1 MHIDIFTLFPQMF
14 DGPLTESILKRAQ
27 EHELL
32 SVARHDIRNW
42 TTDKHRTADDTPYGG
57 GGGMIMKPQP
67 ILDAVEAVLGDQ
79 LGKVPVILTTPQGQ
93 VFNQRMAKELA
104 SYERL
109 AFICGRYEG
118 IDERVRDLVVTHEI
132 SIGDFVL
139 TGGELPVMVM
149 IDAIARHLPGVLGE
163 EGAADDDSHA
173 TGLLEHPYY
182 TRPPVFRGLAVPPEL
197 LTGSHRVIERWRRDQ
212 AIRRTWARRPD
223 LLLTADLTDAE
234 KYLLADLALAWLDAR
249 NLA

>member
-1 MHIDIFTLFPQMF
+1 MQIDIFTLFPQMF

-27 EHELL
+27 EHGLL
-32 SVARHDIRNW
+32 AISRHDIRNW

-67 ILDAVEAVLGDQ
+67 ILASVEEVLGDE
-79 LGKVPVILTTPQGQ
+79 LGKIPVILTTPQGK
-93 VFNQRMAKELA
+93 VFNQQMAKELSA
-104 SYERL
+104 YPRL

-149 IDAIARHLPGVLGE
+149 IDAIARYLPGVLGE

-182 TRPPVFRGLAVPPEL
+182 TRPPEFRGLTVPPEL

-212 AIRRTWARRPD
+212 AIRRTWQRRPD
-223 LLLTADLTDAE
+223 LLLTAELTDQE
-234 KYLLADLALAWLDAR
+234 KYSLADLALAWLKDR
-249 NLA
+249 S